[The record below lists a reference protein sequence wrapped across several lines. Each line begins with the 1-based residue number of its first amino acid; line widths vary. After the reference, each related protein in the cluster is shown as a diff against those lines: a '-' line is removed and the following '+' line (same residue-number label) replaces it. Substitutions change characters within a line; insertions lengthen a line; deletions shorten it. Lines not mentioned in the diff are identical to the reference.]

1 MICWRISDSEGAIVS
16 SVADDEILNDFLQ
29 EAEEMLERLNSE
41 LIELEQRPHD
51 NDLLNAAF
59 RAFHTI
65 KGGAGFTGLVEMV
78 DICHVTEDV
87 FDRLRK
93 GEIVVGPEMMDLLL
107 QSLDVVNS
115 QFVAARAGQPLP
127 AATPELVA
135 ALAARASSETGEPGL
150 EATRPDAVVA
160 GPAVDTRGAPATGV
174 EPDPA
179 EAALDALLGGSEP
192 GLGSAGIPATD
203 AEVSNAT
210 AGGDEIGDDEFE
222 ALLDSLHGVGGSP
235 GGTAERNAG
244 AAFASLGDAT
254 GSPGASPCGGDA
266 GEEGAAVAA
275 GAASAEAAEAPKL
288 EAEPESARGPETDPG
303 ESKAAAGKVAPRQ
316 PAGGHEE
323 TVRIGVRRLDQI
335 MNLVGEL
342 VLARNRLKTR
352 QQKSR
357 DRDLVQI
364 AANVDRVTAEIQTAV
379 MASRL
384 QPLQKVFGRFP
395 RIVRDLARELG
406 KKVDLSIVGADTELD
421 KNLVDALNEPM
432 VHLVRNAVDHGI
444 ETPEQ
449 RLVAGKPETGQL
461 SLTARQ
467 EGDHVV
473 VSIVEDGN
481 GMDPEALRNR
491 GMRKG
496 VITADQ
502 ASRMTEAEALQII
515 FEPGFSTR
523 EEISDVSGRGVG
535 MDSVKT
541 SIEKL
546 NGSVEIV
553 STPGAGTEFILRL
566 PLTLAIVPTLMVVV
580 AGQRFALPLSAVVE
594 TYALDK
600 DRLQYVD
607 DCPVLMV
614 RNEPLP
620 LYSAA
625 QLLALDQ
632 DSDAHAAGVQH
643 VVALQIESRTI
654 GLIVGELLG
663 QEEIVVKPLGA
674 YVRHLPGLAG
684 ATITG
689 DGRIALILDVAG
701 MLRHAEHREGLAARG
716 G

>member
-1 MICWRISDSEGAIVS
+1 MS

-29 EAEEMLERLNSE
+29 EAEEMLERLNNE
-41 LIELEQRPHD
+41 LIELEQRPND
-51 NDLLNAAF
+51 KDLLNAAF

-65 KGGAGFTGLVEMV
+65 KGGAGFTGLVELV

-115 QFVAARAGQPLP
+115 QFVAARDGQPLP
-127 AATPELVA
+127 VATPELVA
-135 ALAARASSETGEPGL
+135 GLAAMASGETGKPGM
-150 EATRPDAVVA
+150 EVTPPDAVVA
-160 GPAVDTRGAPATGV
+160 GAAVETHEAAETGV
-174 EPDPA
+174 GPDPA
-179 EAALDALLGGSEP
+179 EAALEALLGGSEP
-192 GLGSAGIPATD
+192 DAGSAETPATD
-203 AEVSNAT
+203 AEASNAT

-235 GGTAERNAG
+235 GGTAEGNAG
-244 AAFASLGDAT
+244 AAFESMGDPQ
-254 GSPGASPCGGDA
+254 GSSGASSCGVDG
-266 GEEGAAVAA
+266 GEEEAAAAAEKAPPPA
-275 GAASAEAAEAPKL
+275 GAASTEVAPKR
-288 EAEPESARGPETDPG
+288 EPEPAPEADPG
-303 ESKAAAGKVAPRQ
+303 ESKAAAGNAAPRQ
-316 PAGGHEE
+316 PPGGREE
-323 TVRIGVRRLDQI
+323 TVRIDVRRLDQI

-352 QQKSR
+352 QQESR

-384 QPLQKVFGRFP
+384 QSLQKVFGRFP
-395 RIVRDLARELG
+395 RIVRDLSRELG

-449 RLVAGKPETGQL
+449 RLAAGKPETGQL

-496 VITADQ
+496 VITAEQ

-625 QLLALDQ
+625 QLLELDKN
-632 DSDAHAAGVQH
+632 SDTQVAGVQH
-643 VVALQIESRTI
+643 VVALEIESRTI

-701 MLRHAEHREGLAARG
+701 MLRHAENREGLAARG